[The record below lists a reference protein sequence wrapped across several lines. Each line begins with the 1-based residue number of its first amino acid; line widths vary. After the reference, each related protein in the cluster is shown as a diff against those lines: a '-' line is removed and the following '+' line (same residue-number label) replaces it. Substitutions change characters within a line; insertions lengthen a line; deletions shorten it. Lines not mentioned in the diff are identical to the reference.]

1 VDTDIIGLA
10 STRDAVKT
18 WIYRGV
24 AEGPSHEASQVGSCT
39 PNAGAT
45 SIATT
50 LVATGTHADG
60 IAELERMPANTMV
73 FRARRDIAGGD
84 EINVTY
90 ITEAQLQQPAACR
103 RNSLSHYL
111 FWCRCE
117 RCELEDDAK
126 AGTTSCTTATVL
138 ARN

>member
-1 VDTDIIGLA
+1 MDTDIGLA

-73 FRARRDIAGGD
+73 FRARRDIAPEPLLVLVPVRALRTGG
-84 EINVTY
+84 
-90 ITEAQLQQPAACR
+90 R
-103 RNSLSHYL
+103 R
-111 FWCRCE
+111 
-117 RCELEDDAK
+117 
-126 AGTTSCTTATVL
+126 
-138 ARN
+138 